1 MNRDP
6 DLPDPEP
13 GTTRVGLRQRLESA
27 GPLAMGIGLGING
40 FAAYVFLAAAG
51 RALGAEDSG
60 QVSVLWASLYL
71 IGTGLFLPVEQEL
84 SRSISARRA
93 RGKPYGAL
101 VRQVSL
107 LGAALFGALAVVL
120 LALSP
125 LIASAL
131 FRDSI
136 GFVLALVYGVAGVG
150 ISFVVRGLLAGSGR
164 YYGYATFFLVDAA
177 MKSIPALALAIAG
190 VVSPMA
196 FAIIVTTSAFVG
208 SAAPMARGTKVGPP
222 GEPAPWA
229 PLRRSFGFLLLT
241 ALLTSVILNS
251 GTIAVEVLASEA
263 DADKASIFLSGL
275 VIARVPL
282 FFFQAVQA
290 FILPKL
296 SHFAA
301 SGSMGDFRSLMRLML
316 VGIAGLTV
324 VAVAVSAVI
333 GPFVVELLF
342 GSDFLLSARDM
353 GLLTLASMLMMAA
366 MTINQAQIAL
376 HHQYETGWPWG
387 VAVVVFLVV
396 TAVSSTD
403 LLLRVEL
410 AMVAAGATVAA
421 VAGVL
426 LLRELRHPDD
436 TRDPQV
442 TL

>member
-1 MNRDP
+1 MNSN
-6 DLPDPEP
+6 PDPP
-13 GTTRVGLRQRLESA
+13 DTPRTGTGSIRQRIESA

-93 RGKPYGAL
+93 RGEPFGAL
-101 VRQVSL
+101 IKQVST
-107 LGAALFGALAVVL
+107 LGAALFGGLAVLL
-120 LALSP
+120 LALSQV
-125 LIASAL
+125 LADAL
-131 FRDSI
+131 FRGSI

-164 YYGYATFFLVDAA
+164 YYGYATFFVVDAA
-177 MKSIPALALAIAG
+177 MKSVPALVLAIAG

-196 FAIIVTTSAFVG
+196 FAIVVTTSAFVG
-208 SAAPMARGTKVGPP
+208 SAAPMLRGTKVGAA
-222 GEPAPWA
+222 GEPAPWKR
-229 PLRRSFGFLLLT
+229 LRRSFGHLLLT

-251 GTIAVEVLASEA
+251 GTIAVEVLAGDS

-301 SGSMGDFRSLMRLML
+301 SEEMGEFRSLLRLL
-316 VGIAGLTV
+316 LLGIAGLTML
-324 VAVAVSAVI
+324 AVAGSAVL
-333 GPFVVELLF
+333 GPWVVELLF
-342 GSDFLLSARDM
+342 GSDFVLSARDM
-353 GLLTLASMLMMAA
+353 GLLTLASMLMMTA

-376 HHQYETGWPWG
+376 HHQHETGWPWG
-387 VAVVVFLVV
+387 VAVLAFLVV
-396 TAVSSTD
+396 TGLSSND

-410 AMVAAGATVAA
+410 GMVAAGASVAA
-421 VAGVL
+421 IAGML
-426 LLRELRHPDD
+426 LLRELRHPDEH
-436 TRDPQV
+436 REAQV